1 MAFMSVCL
9 SVLAIAM
16 VFGLI
21 RAIRDVSER
30 IDNLWEDY
38 LDGEIDYMLDTDDP
52 DVPWWVNGDDQ

>member
-1 MAFMSVCL
+1 MAFL
-9 SVLAIAM
+9 SLGISILAISMA
-16 VFGLI
+16 FGLI

-52 DVPWWVNGDDQ
+52 DVPWWATGDDQ